1 MEVKVQSPPLTRVF
15 EEPPPANALWRATAR
30 RAQRVRHWA
39 VLGSAYAWLTLLAAV
54 CIVPILWAVSASLHS
69 NANLYSFPYSWLPRH
84 LLFSNYSQGWAQ
96 SSFGRAMANSFI
108 IAAVITG
115 VSTVCGLMAGYGLA
129 KFRFSGNH
137 AIFVLIV
144 SVLLVPFPAIMVPV
158 FSLTRTLGLVNSYWG
173 VIVPGVMSPLGAFLI
188 RQYLLGLPDAFLDS
202 ARVDGAGELSIFWRI
217 VVPLSW
223 PVAAAVAVLT
233 FVASWNNLLWPLIVI
248 NSERLYTVPLG
259 LAQFNSVDFTDYV
272 GIVAMSVIAVLPVI
286 VLFMLAR
293 RRLLESIMLSGGG
306 LVG

>member
-1 MEVKVQSPPLTRVF
+1 
-15 EEPPPANALWRATAR
+15 
-30 RAQRVRHWA
+30 
-39 VLGSAYAWLTLLAAV
+39 
-54 CIVPILWAVSASLHS
+54 
-69 NANLYSFPYSWLPRH
+69 
-84 LLFSNYSQGWAQ
+84 
-96 SSFGRAMANSFI
+96 
-108 IAAVITG
+108 
-115 VSTVCGLMAGYGLA
+115 
-129 KFRFSGNH
+129 
-137 AIFVLIV
+137 
-144 SVLLVPFPAIMVPV
+144 MVPV
-158 FSLTRTLGLVNSYWG
+158 FSPTRTLGLVNSYWG

-188 RQYLLGLPDAFLDS
+188 RQYLLGLPDAFLDL

-259 LAQFNSVDFTDYV
+259 LAQFNGVDFTDYV

-293 RRLLESIMLSGGG
+293 RRLLESIMLSGGR